1 MSELNA
7 KNIYVPYINI
17 NNYLIDTFG
26 SFEFYHYSSLFIK
39 KVYKKID
46 CENCITFYASVRH
59 NLLNLVIFKGRKLYY
74 SNTFEYQTKEDLLYY
89 ILFASKQVKVV
100 NSQTKITF
108 LREKKLKSVEF
119 EYLRKFIKNIEVTDE
134 IIN

>member
-1 MSELNA
+1 M
-7 KNIYVPYINI
+7 I
-17 NNYLIDTFG
+17 LILV
-26 SFEFYHYSSLFIK
+26 E
-39 KVYKKID
+39 KID
-46 CENCITFYASVRH
+46 CENCISFYASVRH